1 MARTVLPLVG
11 AAVGF
16 WVGGPTGAQIGFAA
30 GSIIGGAVDPVKIQG
45 PRLGETGAQTSAEGA
60 PRAIIYGTISCTGNV
75 IAAGPLVLQEV
86 ETSEGKG
93 SGPVTS
99 TEHGYRTYAIR
110 ICEGPVG
117 GILRIW
123 EDDKLVYDIRTG
135 SGMLAESAR
144 WIAGCTIY
152 LGTEDQLPDP
162 NLETEIN
169 SDMPAY
175 RGTCYMVF
183 SQRDLTDR
191 RGSIPQYRF
200 EVAKSVEDPVVND
213 LTAQASVPVY
223 SPLGVPEHQYV
234 HLNYMHP
241 ANPNYLT
248 NAFVGSILTNA
259 VTKDGSVPYKLYDF
273 DESCAIVSTADVV
286 MIPGSFSS
294 ASPTPTSDFF
304 THGYY
309 GQLAV
314 IQGTNYENGTQ
325 LYLTSGGS
333 LVSVLVPDSGALSYW
348 YADNASNARLI
359 QNYLWVTASAVY
371 LGVPVRVNGSGTTN
385 YNSVFMWPTVGG
397 TAPDY
402 RVNASATIFGV
413 CATPGAAFMTHLGRD
428 GKFRIIN
435 DVGVYSVYSAS
446 LVLESSETLPFSI
459 GGIEGFG
466 VDDDVAVFIRSTS
479 DDGGPTSSMYVRSV
493 ADWAL
498 ESTYAN
504 ATFATK
510 TVGTR
515 VIFTDDSV
523 FIQCNETLLRSEYEQ
538 SSVGAPA
545 ILSEIVSDIH
555 DRCKIDSS
563 KFDVSELTDEVSG
576 LLLAGDYTGA
586 DAINTLRAPYFFD
599 KYEADKSLWYPK
611 RGANAAFVIDIDD
624 LVEEPDVNNRQQAI
638 EYPKKMHL
646 QYQHA
651 NSGYAVVKATSSRS
665 SPDARV
671 IGEAG
676 MAVPVVLT
684 ENEAAQT
691 VAKMHKVAWT
701 EADGSIELGVPDSFI
716 EFTPTD
722 VGSVT
727 LRGQTTRRRI
737 VKSDYADG
745 VIRWTL
751 VKDRQSAYTSE
762 VEGVPVPDPTP
773 PPATITGSTVLAVL
787 DISSRT
793 DTEDDLNIYYG
804 VTGAMPA
811 WYGAVVQRSTD
822 GGANYTNI
830 VSINQASIIGY
841 ISGSVTDAS
850 EYFTDTTNVLT
861 VTLYRDGQSLES
873 ITDQQFLS
881 EGGAFALEKPDGSWE
896 IMQYRDAELD
906 TSGRFILSTLHR
918 GLLNS
923 GTSSHSD
930 GALFVMLDRPVHM
943 AMPSSLIGVDLT
955 HRAPSFEQS
964 PELASEQTAE
974 YIGRSQ
980 IEWPI
985 AYLELTR
992 NGTDISATWTP
1003 RHRFGTDDAPVASIN
1018 FQGYRVTIDGG
1029 SNGSVTFDT
1038 TTAGFTNYDAS
1049 SLGGGLTVSVSSL
1062 NRITGAGPSTSDII

>member
-1 MARTVLPLVG
+1 MARTVLPIVG
-11 AAVGF
+11 AVVGAYF
-16 WVGGPTGAQIGFAA
+16 GGGTGAQIGYAA
-30 GSIIGGAVDPVKIQG
+30 GAIIGGAVDPAKVQG

-75 IAAGPLVLQEV
+75 IVAGPLVLQEV

-99 TEHGYRTYAIR
+99 TEHGYRTFAIR

-123 EDDKLVYDIRTG
+123 EDDKLVYDVRGASTIQ
-135 SGMLAESAR
+135 AESLR
-144 WIAGCTIY
+144 WVAGCTIY
-152 LGTEDQLPDP
+152 LGTETQLPDP
-162 NLETEIN
+162 NLETEVN

-200 EVAKSVEDPVVND
+200 EVAQEIEPPSVDDIDNSAVI
-213 LTAQASVPVY
+213 PVY
-223 SPLGVPEHQYV
+223 TPAGNAQYSYV

-248 NAFVGSILTNA
+248 HAFVGSALSNA
-259 VTKDGSVPYKLYDF
+259 ITKDGSVPYKLYDF
-273 DESCAIVSTADVV
+273 DQTCAIVSTADVPL
-286 MIPGSFSS
+286 IPASFSG
-294 ASPTPTSDFF
+294 ASPVPTNDFF
-304 THGYY
+304 PHGYY

-314 IQGTNYENGTQ
+314 IQGTSFVTGMQ

-333 LVSVLVPDSGALSYW
+333 LVSVLVPNSGSDSYW
-348 YADNASNARLI
+348 YADNANNVRFI
-359 QNYLWVTASAVY
+359 QNYLWVTGSRVY
-371 LGVPVRVNGSGTTN
+371 LGVPVRVAGSTTTN
-385 YNSVFMWPTVGG
+385 HNAVYMWPTSSGV
-397 TAPDY
+397 APNY
-402 RVNASATIFGV
+402 RVDAVASVAGV
-413 CATPGAAFMTHLGRD
+413 CVTPGAAFMTHLGRD

-435 DVGVYSVYSAS
+435 DVGTYSVYSAD
-446 LVLESSETLPFSI
+446 LVLESSEVLPFSI
-459 GGIEGFG
+459 TGINGFG
-466 VDDDVAVFIRSTS
+466 VDGDIAVFIRNTS
-479 DDGGPTSSMYVRSV
+479 DDGGPTSSMYVRRTS
-493 ADWAL
+493 DWSL
-498 ESTYAN
+498 QSTHPD
-504 ATFATK
+504 ATFGTH
-510 TVGTR
+510 TITTR

-523 FIQCNETLLRSEYEQ
+523 FIQCQEILLHAVYTAGSDG
-538 SSVGAPA
+538 VGT
-545 ILSEIVSDIH
+545 ILSVIVSDIH
-555 DRCKIDSS
+555 DRCKVTAN
-563 KFDVSELTDEVSG
+563 KFNVSELTDTVAG

-599 KYEADKSLWYPK
+599 KFEADKSLWYPK
-611 RGANAAFVIDIDD
+611 RGANTSFVIDVDD

-651 NSGYAVVKATSSRS
+651 NSGYAIVKATSSRS

-671 IGEAG
+671 IGESG
-676 MAVPVVLT
+676 LSVPVVLT

-691 VAKMHKVAWT
+691 VAKLHKVAWT
-701 EADGSIELGVPDSFI
+701 EADGSIELCVPDSFM

-745 VIRWTL
+745 VIKWSL

-773 PPATITGSTVLAVL
+773 PPATITGATVLAVL
-787 DISSRT
+787 DISSRS

-811 WYGAVVQRSTD
+811 WYGAMVQRSTD

-830 VSINQASIIGY
+830 VSINQASILGY
-841 ISGSVTDAS
+841 ISGTVADAS
-850 EYFTDTTNVLT
+850 EFYTDTTNILT
-861 VTLYRDGQSLES
+861 VTLYRDGQALES

-896 IMQYRDAELD
+896 IMQYRDADLD

-923 GTSSHSD
+923 GTSSHID
-930 GALFVMLDRPVHM
+930 GALFVMLARPTHIPV
-943 AMPSSLIGVDLT
+943 SSALIGVDLT

-964 PELASEQTAE
+964 PEFAMSQTAQ
-974 YIGRSQ
+974 YVGRSQ
-980 IEWPI
+980 TEWPI
-985 AYLELTR
+985 AYLELSR
-992 NGTDISATWTP
+992 SGSDISATWTP
-1003 RHRFGTDDAPVASIN
+1003 RHRFGTDDSPVASIN

-1062 NRITGAGPSTSDII
+1062 NRITGAGPSTSDVI

>member
-30 GSIIGGAVDPVKIQG
+30 GSLIGGAVDPVKIQG

-75 IAAGPLVLQEV
+75 IAAGPLILQEV

-123 EDDKLVYDIRTG
+123 EDDKLVYDVRPTSSIG
-135 SGMLAESAR
+135 AESLR
-144 WIAGCTIY
+144 WFSGCTIY
-152 LGTEDQLPDP
+152 TGTETQLPDP
-162 NLETEIN
+162 DLETQVN

-200 EVAKSVEDPVVND
+200 EVASIIEPPEVLDIDDSATIPVYAPSGDEQYQYVYLNYLHPAD
-213 LTAQASVPVY
+213 SDSDTNASV
-223 SPLGVPEHQYV
+223 S
-234 HLNYMHP
+234 
-241 ANPNYLT
+241 
-248 NAFVGSILTNA
+248 SIL
-259 VTKDGSVPYKLYDF
+259 
-273 DESCAIVSTADVV
+273 STAWLRDGTNDYLLHEIDASCSIVGTV
-286 MIPGSFSS
+286 PLSITTGGNWDL
-294 ASPTPTSDFF
+294 ASPAPTN
-304 THGYY
+304 G
-309 GQLAV
+309 LAV
-314 IQGTNYENGTQ
+314 MGNYGSTVVCRGTAYPSGEQ
-325 LYLTSGGS
+325 LYLTSNGA
-333 LVSVLVPDSGALSYW
+333 LNAVLVPDSSALSYW
-348 YADNASNARLI
+348 YATNAAGDSLKNGRYVWI
-359 QNYLWVTASAVY
+359 NENGVY
-371 LGVPVRVNGSGTTN
+371 IGVPSRSGVSYNNIYFWPLGSAGSATD
-385 YNSVFMWPTVGG
+385 F
-397 TAPDY
+397 
-402 RVNASATIFGV
+402 RVNASAAIFGV
-413 CATPGAAFMTHLGRD
+413 NAVPGIDFLMHLGRD
-428 GKFRIIN
+428 LKLRTIN
-435 DVGVYSVYSAS
+435 DAGVYKVYSAGLS
-446 LVLESSETLPFSI
+446 LETSETLPFSMVQMTA
-459 GGIEGFG
+459 FA
-466 VDDDVAVFIRSTS
+466 VDGDLAVFINQ
-479 DDGGPTSSMYVRSV
+479 SSPGTMYVRNV
-493 ADWAL
+493 NDWSLLA
-498 ESTYAN
+498 TYTHSSIN
-504 ATFATK
+504 TK
-510 TVGTR
+510 PGGGR
-515 VIFTDDSV
+515 IIFTDESV
-523 FIQCNETLLRSEYEQ
+523 FIQCEDDILHSVYQQ
-538 SSVGAPA
+538 SLVGSPA
-545 ILSEIVSDIH
+545 LLSEIVDDIH
-555 DRCKIDSS
+555 ERCQVPPGKWDT
-563 KFDVSELTDEVSG
+563 SELTDQVSG

-599 KYEADKSLWYPK
+599 KYESDKYLWYPK
-611 RGANAAFVIDIDD
+611 RGGNSAFVIDIDD

-651 NSGYAVVKATSSRS
+651 NSGYAIVKATSSRS

-676 MAVPVVLT
+676 MSVPVVLT

-691 VAKMHKVAWT
+691 VAKLHKVAWT

-751 VKDRQSAYTSE
+751 VKDRQSAYTSD
-762 VEGVPVPDPTP
+762 VEGVPIPDPTP
-773 PPATITGSTVLAVL
+773 PPATITGATVLAVM
-787 DISSRT
+787 DIPSRA

-822 GGANYTNI
+822 GGANYSNI

-841 ISGSVTDAS
+841 ISGSVSDAS
-850 EYFTDTTNVLT
+850 ESYTDTTNVLT
-861 VTLYRDGQSLES
+861 VTLHRDGQSLES

-930 GALFVMLDRPVHM
+930 GALFVMLNRPTHI

-974 YIGRSQ
+974 YVGRSQ

-985 AYLELTR
+985 AYLQLTR

-1003 RHRFGTDDAPVASIN
+1003 RHRFGTDDAPVSSIN

>member
-30 GSIIGGAVDPVKIQG
+30 GAAIGGAVDPVKIQG

-75 IAAGPLVLQEV
+75 ISAGPLVLQEV
-86 ETSEGKG
+86 ETQEGKG
-93 SGPVTS
+93 GGPVTS

-110 ICEGPVG
+110 ICEGTVG

-135 SGMLAESAR
+135 SALMAESAR

-162 NLETEIN
+162 NLETEVN

-183 SQRDLTDR
+183 SMRDLTDR

-200 EVAKSVEDPVVND
+200 EVARELTAPEVTD
-213 LTAQASVPVY
+213 LTNQADVPVY
-223 SPLGVPEHQYV
+223 SGGGSPDHPSV
-234 HLNYMHP
+234 HLNYLDP
-241 ANPNYLT
+241 SNPDYLINVHVGSMLT
-248 NAFVGSILTNA
+248 NAWPLNGST
-259 VTKDGSVPYKLYDF
+259 PYKAYEF
-273 DESCAIVSTADVV
+273 DQSCALVGTQDVYAD
-286 MIPGSFSS
+286 S
-294 ASPTPTSDFF
+294 ASGFATASPSPSTSFLPLAS
-304 THGYY
+304 Y
-309 GQLAV
+309 GANVLCR
-314 IQGTNYENGTQ
+314 GTGFPNGVQ
-325 LYLTSGGS
+325 LYLTSGGD
-333 LVSVLVPDSGALSYW
+333 LVSMLTPNSGSLDYW
-348 YADNASNARLI
+348 YADNTGDPTQQR
-359 QNYLWVTASAVY
+359 YLWMTGASIYVGVKSRSTGVIVNHNAIY
-371 LGVPVRVNGSGTTN
+371 L
-385 YNSVFMWPTVGG
+385 WPT
-397 TAPDY
+397 TAGSSPTY
-402 RVNASATIFGV
+402 RVNASATATGI
-413 CATPGAAFMTHLGRD
+413 CSTPGAAFLMHLGRD
-428 GKFRIIN
+428 GKMRVIN
-435 DVGVYSVYSAS
+435 DVGVYKVYSSS

-459 GGIEGFG
+459 YGINGFG
-466 VDDDVAVFIRSTS
+466 VDGDVAVFVRSVV
-479 DDGGPTSSMYVRSV
+479 DDGGPPNSLYVRSV
-493 ADWAL
+493 SDWSL
-498 ESTYAN
+498 QSTFSN
-504 ATFATK
+504 AVFGTK
-510 TVGTR
+510 TSGVR
-515 VIFTDDSV
+515 VIFTNTSV
-523 FIQCNETLLRSEYEQ
+523 FIQCNETLLRSEFLEGTDGLPIQ
-538 SSVGAPA
+538 
-545 ILSEIVSDIH
+545 LSEIVSDIH
-555 DRCKIDSS
+555 ERCQVPSS
-563 KFDVSELTDEVSG
+563 KFDVSELTDTVSG
-576 LLLAGDYTGA
+576 ILLAGDYTGA

-599 KYEADKSLWYPK
+599 KFEADKSLWYPK
-611 RGANAAFVIDIDD
+611 RGSNASFVIDIDD

-676 MAVPVVLT
+676 MSVPVVLT

-701 EADGSIELGVPDSFI
+701 EADGTIELGVPDSFI

-751 VKDRQSAYTSE
+751 VKDRQSAYTSD

-773 PPATITGSTVLAVL
+773 PPATITGATVLAVM

-822 GGANYTNI
+822 GGANYSNI

-841 ISGSVTDAS
+841 ISGSVSDAS

-896 IMQYRDAELD
+896 IMQYRDVELD
-906 TSGRFILSTLHR
+906 TNGRFILSTLHR

-930 GALFVMLDRPVHM
+930 GALFVMLARPTHIPV
-943 AMPSSLIGVDLT
+943 SSALIGVDLT

-964 PELASEQTAE
+964 PELAMSQTAQ
-974 YIGRSQ
+974 YVGRSQ
-980 IEWPI
+980 TEWPI
-985 AYLELTR
+985 AYLELSR
-992 NGTDISATWTP
+992 SGSNISATWTP

-1038 TTAGFTNYDAS
+1038 TTAGFANYDAS

-1062 NRITGAGPSTSDII
+1062 NRITGAGPSTSDVI